1 MRSEPRS
8 ALQRRSLFYGHPS
21 LERAPQR
28 KKAAKSAAP
37 PFHKRTYANDAGPSL
52 RARLVSTV
60 VAIGRIGAPSAPALH
75 LFLVFA
81 VRLPLAFDLAVPV
94 VVFRLGARLGARL
107 TRARGVVTA
116 PRSRLVPVA
125 ILPADPEL
133 VEGHPAQQGDRD
145 DGDKDFN
152 GGHART
158 PQLGATCEDAGT
170 LPGSRHRLM
179 RRPKKPGRAK
189 HGPKFTEGV
198 RPPRGGCYSLA
209 CRDGSC

>member
-1 MRSEPRS
+1 MGIPRLSGRPSERKPRIPRRRRFIN
-8 ALQRRSLFYGHPS
+8 ALTRMTP
-21 LERAPQR
+21 
-28 KKAAKSAAP
+28 
-37 PFHKRTYANDAGPSL
+37 GPSL

-75 LFLVFA
+75 RFLVFA